1 MLNEDF
7 FGNLRDRLENAGLD
21 PTLKR
26 ILVLSVLTENEHPL
40 NANEVY
46 KNLFEDNR
54 LNRATVYR
62 ILDLFAEKGLV
73 SKISSGERSFCYCA
87 RPDRRANS
95 HCHFHCKQCGK
106 IECLKDLPGLNESKF
121 KTDLGVD
128 IHNIELRLDGICR
141 FCKGN

>member
-7 FGNLRDRLENAGLD
+7 FASLRDRLEKAGLD

-26 ILVLSVLTENEHPL
+26 ILVLSVLMENEHPL
-40 NANEVY
+40 NAKEVY
-46 KNLFEDNR
+46 ENLCGDNR
-54 LNRATVYR
+54 LNRTTVYR
-62 ILDLFAEKGLV
+62 ILDLFAEKGLA

-95 HCHFHCKQCGK
+95 HCHFHCKLCGR
-106 IECLKDLPGLNESKF
+106 IECLQDLPGLNESELKS
-121 KTDLGVD
+121 GPGMD

-141 FCKGN
+141 TCKGN